1 MANRRLERVT
11 TFSPWRS
18 VVGFGIV
25 SLAADMV
32 YEGARSVTGPLLLQ
46 LGGTA
51 LVGGI
56 LAGGRY
62 ERSLPLLVALVAAT
76 QVAALV
82 LYVATLRGSG
92 PGTFAPALVTL
103 EDDE

>member
-1 MANRRLERVT
+1 VANRRLERVT

-32 YEGARSVTGPLLLQ
+32 
-46 LGGTA
+46 
-51 LVGGI
+51 
-56 LAGGRY
+56 
-62 ERSLPLLVALVAAT
+62 
-76 QVAALV
+76 
-82 LYVATLRGSG
+82 
-92 PGTFAPALVTL
+92 L